1 MKLLFFFI
9 IFLFLNNCSFDNK
22 SGIWKSEDSSYEK
35 KEDILKDF
43 KTLSTEK
50 DVFNEEI
57 YLSGNINLN
66 IPNKIKN
73 NKWEDIYYNNFNN
86 FDNFSFVGLN
96 NILFKS
102 RKISK
107 NKPTRFL
114 YDNRNLITSDEKGNL
129 TIFSIDKNK
138 ITTKFNFYKKKHK
151 KLKKKLNIVVNDGI
165 IFVADNLGFIYAFD
179 YNSRKVLWAKD
190 NKIPFRSNLKVT
202 NEMLIAA
209 DQNNKIYFFNKING
223 NILKLIP
230 TEDTNIKNNFENNF
244 SFNNES
250 IFVLNTYGSLY
261 GIDSRNKNVKWVV
274 NLNQSLD
281 INPSNLFNA
290 NEIVSNE
297 NFIVVTSHEAT
308 YIINSS
314 NGTINSKFNIISKVK
329 PLILDNH
336 LFLISSNNL
345 FVCIDMKDESIIY
358 SHPINK
364 KISEFLQIKEKKA
377 QFKSIMV
384 SNNKILILLYNSY
397 ILQLEFDGKIQNVF
411 KLPTKAFSDL
421 IFIDETI
428 LFINRKNKLVI
439 LN

>member
-35 KEDILKDF
+35 KVDILKDF

-73 NKWEDIYYNNFNN
+73 NKWEDVYYNNFNN

-209 DQNNKIYFFNKING
+209 DQNNKIYFFNRING

-297 NFIVVTSHEAT
+297 NFIAVTSHEAT

-314 NGTINSKFNIISKVK
+314 NGTINSKFKIISKVK

-345 FVCIDMKDESIIY
+345 FVCIDMKDGSIIY

-364 KISEFLQIKEKKA
+364 KISEFLKIKEKKA

-411 KLPTKAFSDL
+411 KLPMKAFSDL

>member
-1 MKLLFFFI
+1 
-9 IFLFLNNCSFDNK
+9 
-22 SGIWKSEDSSYEK
+22 
-35 KEDILKDF
+35 
-43 KTLSTEK
+43 
-50 DVFNEEI
+50 
-57 YLSGNINLN
+57 
-66 IPNKIKN
+66 
-73 NKWEDIYYNNFNN
+73 
-86 FDNFSFVGLN
+86 
-96 NILFKS
+96 
-102 RKISK
+102 
-107 NKPTRFL
+107 
-114 YDNRNLITSDEKGNL
+114 
-129 TIFSIDKNK
+129 
-138 ITTKFNFYKKKHK
+138 
-151 KLKKKLNIVVNDGI
+151 
-165 IFVADNLGFIYAFD
+165 
-179 YNSRKVLWAKD
+179 
-190 NKIPFRSNLKVT
+190 
-202 NEMLIAA
+202 MLIAA

>member
-35 KEDILKDF
+35 KVDILKDF

-73 NKWEDIYYNNFNN
+73 NKWEDVYYNNFNN

-138 ITTKFNFYKKKHK
+138 ITTRFNFYKKKHK

-244 SFNNES
+244 SFNNEL

-364 KISEFLQIKEKKA
+364 KISEFLKIKEKKA

-411 KLPTKAFSDL
+411 KLPMKAFSDL